1 MHTLLLWGT
10 GKPQGKA
17 SEKLETHL
25 MHLPPWSRN
34 TKAQN
39 SLRPIPNFGWLLNVP
54 VPKTWPG
61 RKFYDKVILVGTPG
75 RSMTQ
80 YINAQ
85 CSSVLSSGKLPAHT
99 SCMMPCLLGGSA
111 DGQIKPGGADKG
123 VWIGKQLQEQ
133 STCTNHRN
141 RGRTSADRSTEA
153 TLMLTV
159 PRSLIKSSTKDLTW
173 PSLEIVFRQ
182 LVL

>member
-1 MHTLLLWGT
+1 MVDWCVCFVFAVAAVKWWLFI
-10 GKPQGKA
+10 
-17 SEKLETHL
+17 
-25 MHLPPWSRN
+25 LPKTWSRN
-34 TKAQN
+34 D
-39 SLRPIPNFGWLLNVP
+39 WLLGLFVSNRQV
-54 VPKTWPG
+54 KASQ
-61 RKFYDKVILVGTPG
+61 LVACSISDSRTPLWG
-75 RSMTQ
+75 FNGPQRAVSQ
-80 YINAQ
+80 LAF
-85 CSSVLSSGKLPAHT
+85 A
-99 SCMMPCLLGGSA
+99 CLLVWGIAA
-111 DGQIKPGGADKG
+111 DGQVKYIMGAVDWG